1 MGNGLYVC
9 GYAMKSGKLYIK
21 ISLSFLAVLF
31 ITLIVIFALFLVSPG
46 KHFTTRL
53 EEHTKTKVLIVKEVV
68 EDKMRS
74 APTTDLS
81 KNEQL
86 RDFILM
92 FGEILGAEVWLQ
104 RQDGTVPLKSFSD
117 GIPPIGEIVR
127 ESRPKDF
134 GSFTLYRPR
143 RSHFYAVVPI
153 ALPDG
158 ENIGIHIL
166 FGRQEPPSPEQGF
179 ALGLAII
186 GLIIALLIIPISR
199 FIIKPLKG
207 LSQSA
212 LQIAE
217 GDLSHRAVVNSKD
230 EIGELCQSFN
240 HMADKVEK
248 MIKGGRE
255 LTANISHELR
265 TPLTRIRV
273 AVELLQERWKRGGD
287 EECAPHLKGMQEDIE
302 ELDRLIDNI
311 LVLSKLDMHEVPL
324 RRERVDVS
332 ELINELLKRLR
343 PTMSRK
349 RLYVSTDLS
358 SDATIFADQ
367 DALCTAISNILDN
380 TVKFTPEKGVVIV
393 KVNLE
398 RDDLHLSVTNSS
410 ETLSEEDLNRIFD
423 PFHRLE
429 RSREAGSGLGLA
441 IAKKIIERHW
451 GEIRANNTKEGL
463 QIHIS
468 LPKAS
473 TA

>member
-31 ITLIVIFALFLVSPG
+31 ITLIVIFALFLLSPG

-53 EEHTKTKVLIVKEVV
+53 EAHTKTKVLIVKEVV

-81 KNEQL
+81 QNEQL
-86 RDFILM
+86 RDFILI
-92 FGEILGAEVWLQ
+92 FGEILGAKVWLQ
-104 RQDGTVPLKSFSD
+104 RQDGTVPQKSFSD
-117 GIPPIGEIVR
+117 GIPPIVEIVR
-127 ESRPKDF
+127 KSRPKDF
-134 GSFTLYRPR
+134 GSFTLYNPR
-143 RSHFYAVVPI
+143 RSHYYAVVPI

-158 ENIGIHIL
+158 ENGGIHIL
-166 FGRQEPPSPEQGF
+166 FGRQEPPSPERGF
-179 ALGLAII
+179 AFGLAII

-273 AVELLQERWKRGGD
+273 AVELLQERWKRGGY

-349 RLYVSTDLS
+349 RLHVTTDLS

-380 TVKFTPEKGVVIV
+380 SVKFTPEKGDVIV

-410 ETLSEEDLNRIFD
+410 ETLSEEELTRIFD

-429 RSREAGSGLGLA
+429 RSREVGSGLGLA
-441 IAKKIIERHW
+441 ITKKIIERHW

-463 QIHIS
+463 QIHIN
-468 LPKAS
+468 LPKTS